1 MLKKVI
7 ATHLILLVC
16 VALSESSGASN
27 QTIQFT
33 DITEAAGIVFV
44 RPSAPEK
51 KYVVESISAGAAL
64 FDFDN
69 DGLLD
74 IYLVN
79 ALTVENP
86 GESFPSA
93 LYRNRGDGTFKEV
106 AAEAGVAHPGW
117 GMGAAVA
124 DVNNDGWLD
133 LYVTCFGPNRLY
145 LNRGDG
151 TFRDETR
158 KAKVGDPGC
167 GQGAAFGDYDND
179 GDVDLYVANYVEFDL
194 NKLPEFG
201 KGHFCHYRGVPVQC
215 GPRGLPGG
223 EDVLYRNQGD
233 GTFVDVTRTAKVLE
247 RDRLYGM
254 GVIWAD
260 LDKDG
265 RLDLYVAN
273 DTQANYLYRNLGD
286 GTFREVGLESGVAV
300 AQDGSPQGSMGVAI
314 GDYNRDG
321 WSDIFVT
328 NYADQYHSL
337 YRQDRA
343 FFFSDVSFGSRVA
356 ASSFPFVGWGAGFVD
371 FDNDGWPDLM
381 AVNSHVYPQIEQPP
395 VSVPYRQRCLLYRNN
410 GNGTFAEVT
419 AQFGDPLMKK
429 QTSRGAAF
437 GDIDNDGDVDVLINN
452 LDGGPMLIRNDV
464 GDRSHWLLVR
474 TEGTQSNRA
483 GIGARVK
490 VVTTEGSQE
499 QEVRSGSSYLS
510 QNDLRLHFGLGK
522 ETQIKEMEVRWPSGV
537 IDHLEDVHADQILT
551 IREGDHPASQ
561 KLE

>member
-7 ATHLILLVC
+7 ATNLILLFV
-16 VALSESSGASN
+16 VLSSSGGASN

-44 RPSAPEK
+44 RPSAREK
-51 KYVVESISAGAAL
+51 RYVVESISAGVAL
-64 FDFDN
+64 LDFNN

-86 GESFPSA
+86 RGPSPSA
-93 LYRNRGDGTFKEV
+93 LFRNRGDGTFVDV
-106 AAEAGVAHPGW
+106 AAKAGVAHPGW
-117 GMGAAVA
+117 GMGVAVA
-124 DVNNDGWLD
+124 DVDNDGWLD
-133 LYVTCFGPNRLY
+133 LYVTCFGSNRLY

-151 TFRDETR
+151 TFRDGTGE
-158 KAKVGDPGC
+158 AKVGDPGC

-179 GDVDLYVANYVEFDL
+179 GDVDLYIANYVEFDL

-201 KGHFCHYRGVPVQC
+201 KGHFCHYRGIPVQC

-223 EDVLYRNQGD
+223 QDVLYRNEGD
-233 GTFVDVTRTAKVLE
+233 GTFVDVTREAKVLE
-247 RDRLYGM
+247 SERLYGM
-254 GVIWAD
+254 GVVWAD

-314 GDYNRDG
+314 GDYDRDG

-343 FFFSDVSFGSRVA
+343 FFFSDVSFGSRIA
-356 ASSFPFVGWGAGFVD
+356 ASSFPFVGWGAEFVD
-371 FDNDGWPDLM
+371 FDNDGWSDLI

-410 GNGTFAEVT
+410 GDNTFSEVT
-419 AQFGDPLMKK
+419 AQTGDPLMKM

-437 GDIDNDGDVDVLINN
+437 GDIDNDGDVDAIINN
-452 LDGGPMLIRNDV
+452 LDGGPMLIRNDG
-464 GDRSHWLLVR
+464 GDKSHWLLVK
-474 TEGTQSNRA
+474 TEGTRSNRA
-483 GIGARVK
+483 GVGARVK

-499 QEVRSGSSYLS
+499 KEVRSGSSYLS
-510 QNDLRLHFGLGK
+510 HNDLRLHFGLGK
-522 ETQIKEMEVRWPSGV
+522 EVQIKQLEVRWPSGA
-537 IDHLEDVHADQILT
+537 IDYLKDIEADQILT
-551 IREGDHPASQ
+551 IREGDHPA
-561 KLE
+561 ERRPE

>member
-7 ATHLILLVC
+7 ATNLILLFV
-16 VALSESSGASN
+16 VLSASGGASN

-44 RPSAPEK
+44 RPSAREK
-51 KYVVESISAGAAL
+51 RYVVESISAGVAL
-64 FDFDN
+64 LDFNN

-86 GESFPSA
+86 RGPSPSA
-93 LYRNRGDGTFKEV
+93 LFRNRGDGTFVDV
-106 AAEAGVAHPGW
+106 AAKAGVAHPGW
-117 GMGAAVA
+117 GMGVAVA
-124 DVNNDGWLD
+124 DVDNDGWLD

-151 TFRDETR
+151 TFRDGTGE
-158 KAKVGDPGC
+158 AKVGDPGC

-179 GDVDLYVANYVEFDL
+179 GDVDLYIANYVEFDL

-201 KGHFCHYRGVPVQC
+201 KGHFCHYRGIPVQC

-223 EDVLYRNQGD
+223 QDVLYRNEGD
-233 GTFVDVTRTAKVLE
+233 GTFVDVTREAKVLE
-247 RDRLYGM
+247 SERLYGM
-254 GVIWAD
+254 GVVWAD

-314 GDYNRDG
+314 GDYDRDG

-343 FFFSDVSFGSRVA
+343 FFFSDVSFGSRIA
-356 ASSFPFVGWGAGFVD
+356 ASSFPFVGWGAEFVD
-371 FDNDGWPDLM
+371 FDNDGWSDLI

-410 GNGTFAEVT
+410 GDNTFSEVT
-419 AQFGDPLMKK
+419 AQTGDPLMKM

-437 GDIDNDGDVDVLINN
+437 GDIDNDGDVDAIINN
-452 LDGGPMLIRNDV
+452 LDGGPMLIRNDG
-464 GDRSHWLLVR
+464 GDKSHWLLVK
-474 TEGTQSNRA
+474 TEGTRSNRA
-483 GIGARVK
+483 GVGARVK

-499 QEVRSGSSYLS
+499 KEVRSGSSYLS
-510 QNDLRLHFGLGK
+510 HNDLRLHFGLGK
-522 ETQIKEMEVRWPSGV
+522 EVQIKQMEVRWPSGA
-537 IDHLEDVHADQILT
+537 IDYLKDIEADQILT
-551 IREGDHPASQ
+551 IREGDHPA
-561 KLE
+561 ERRPE

>member
-7 ATHLILLVC
+7 ATNLILLFV
-16 VALSESSGASN
+16 VLSASGGASN

-44 RPSAPEK
+44 RPSAREK
-51 KYVVESISAGAAL
+51 RYVVESISAGVAL
-64 FDFDN
+64 LDFNN

-86 GESFPSA
+86 RGPSPSA
-93 LYRNRGDGTFKEV
+93 LFRNRGDGTFVDV
-106 AAEAGVAHPGW
+106 AAKAGVAHPGW
-117 GMGAAVA
+117 GMGVAVA
-124 DVNNDGWLD
+124 DVDNDGWLD
-133 LYVTCFGPNRLY
+133 LYVTCFGSNRLY

-151 TFRDETR
+151 TFRDGTGE
-158 KAKVGDPGC
+158 AKVGDPGC

-179 GDVDLYVANYVEFDL
+179 GDVDLYIANYVEFDL

-201 KGHFCHYRGVPVQC
+201 KGHFCHYRGIPVQC

-223 EDVLYRNQGD
+223 QDVLYRNEGD
-233 GTFVDVTRTAKVLE
+233 GTFVDVTREAKVLE
-247 RDRLYGM
+247 SERLYGM
-254 GVIWAD
+254 GVVWAD

-314 GDYNRDG
+314 GDYDRDG

-343 FFFSDVSFGSRVA
+343 FFFSDVSFGSRIA
-356 ASSFPFVGWGAGFVD
+356 ASSFPFVGWGAEFVD
-371 FDNDGWPDLM
+371 FDNDGWSDLI

-410 GNGTFAEVT
+410 GDNTFSEVT
-419 AQFGDPLMKK
+419 AQTGDPLMKM

-437 GDIDNDGDVDVLINN
+437 GDIDNDGDVDAIINN
-452 LDGGPMLIRNDV
+452 LDGGPMLIRNDG
-464 GDRSHWLLVR
+464 GDKSHWLLVK
-474 TEGTQSNRA
+474 TEGTRSNRA
-483 GIGARVK
+483 GVGARVK

-499 QEVRSGSSYLS
+499 KEVRSGSSYLS
-510 QNDLRLHFGLGK
+510 HNDLRLHFGLGK
-522 ETQIKEMEVRWPSGV
+522 EVQIKQLEVRWPSGA
-537 IDHLEDVHADQILT
+537 IDYLKDIEADQILT
-551 IREGDHPASQ
+551 IREGDHPA
-561 KLE
+561 ERRPE

>member
-7 ATHLILLVC
+7 ATNLILLFV
-16 VALSESSGASN
+16 VLSASGGASN

-33 DITEAAGIVFV
+33 DITKAAGIVFV
-44 RPSAPEK
+44 RPSAREK
-51 KYVVESISAGAAL
+51 RYVVESISAGVAL
-64 FDFDN
+64 LDFNN

-86 GESFPSA
+86 RGPSPSA
-93 LYRNRGDGTFKEV
+93 LFRNRGDGTFVDV
-106 AAEAGVAHPGW
+106 AAKAGVAHPGW
-117 GMGAAVA
+117 GMGVAVA
-124 DVNNDGWLD
+124 DVDNDGWLD
-133 LYVTCFGPNRLY
+133 LYVTCFGSNRLY

-151 TFRDETR
+151 TFRDGTGE
-158 KAKVGDPGC
+158 AKVGDPGC

-179 GDVDLYVANYVEFDL
+179 GDVDLYIANYVEFDL

-201 KGHFCHYRGVPVQC
+201 KGHFCHYRGIPVQC

-223 EDVLYRNQGD
+223 QDVLYRNEGD
-233 GTFVDVTRTAKVLE
+233 GTFVDVTREAKVLE
-247 RDRLYGM
+247 SERLYGM
-254 GVIWAD
+254 GVVWAD

-314 GDYNRDG
+314 GDYDRDG

-343 FFFSDVSFGSRVA
+343 FFFSDVSFGSRIA
-356 ASSFPFVGWGAGFVD
+356 ASSFPFVGWGAEFVD
-371 FDNDGWPDLM
+371 FDNDGWSDLI

-410 GNGTFAEVT
+410 GDNTFSEVT
-419 AQFGDPLMKK
+419 AQTGDPLMKM

-437 GDIDNDGDVDVLINN
+437 GDIDNDGDVDAIINN
-452 LDGGPMLIRNDV
+452 LDGGPMLIRNDG
-464 GDRSHWLLVR
+464 GDKSHWLLVK
-474 TEGTQSNRA
+474 TEGTRSNRA
-483 GIGARVK
+483 GVGARVK

-499 QEVRSGSSYLS
+499 KEVRSGSSYLS
-510 QNDLRLHFGLGK
+510 HNDLRLHFGLGK
-522 ETQIKEMEVRWPSGV
+522 EVQIKQLEVRWPSGA
-537 IDHLEDVHADQILT
+537 IDYLKDIEADQILT
-551 IREGDHPASQ
+551 IREGDHPA
-561 KLE
+561 ERRPE